1 MKINCKQNFSF
12 AFDIAPY
19 FKFIFFHFMSHKSK
33 NHISSAEKTS
43 SAKTPTS
50 SKTSPSS
57 LDFFQPDLTENMELP
72 ISDDSVSAGFPSP
85 AEDLMDKALDLNKAL
100 IKHPASTFYARVKGM
115 SMMDEGIHEG
125 DLLIIDKSINP
136 TNGCLAVCY
145 IDGEFTL
152 KRVQIEK
159 DCILLVPA
167 NPKFQ
172 PIRVTEDNDFLIW
185 GIVQYVIKK
194 V

>member
-1 MKINCKQNFSF
+1 MQEKKL
-12 AFDIAPY
+12 
-19 FKFIFFHFMSHKSK
+19 SK
-33 NHISSAEKTS
+33 KVL
-43 SAKTPTS
+43 TPS
-50 SKTSPSS
+50 SPSA
-57 LDFFQPDLTENMELP
+57 LDFFQPDLTEDLALP
-72 ISDDSVSAGFPSP
+72 ISEDRVSAGFPSP
-85 AEDLMDKALDLNKAL
+85 AEDMMENSLDLNKEF
-100 IKHPASTFYARVKGM
+100 IKHPASTFYARVRGM
-115 SMMDEGIHEG
+115 SMMDEGIHDG

-159 DCILLVPA
+159 ECILLVPA